1 MSTFESDAEDAPPVR
16 DNEDDDDARPEDE
29 Y

>member
-1 MSTFESDAEDAPPVR
+1 MSTFQSDAEEAPPGADV
-16 DNEDDDDARPEDE
+16 EEDDDARPEDE